1 MPPSRLRHR
10 RRFCAALAAV
20 VAAVHVALLWVLVP
34 APQVT
39 QPVEPPAVVELR
51 TAQAPPPPAPAQHRP
66 RAPAPAPPSEPPQPS
81 QRVQPLPPPA
91 PRPPSP
97 PSEATGAAP
106 ARVGKPEPGPAAAA
120 AEAEAEASVPAP
132 GAVLPVPPAA
142 TGDGAE
148 SAPAVADA
156 GSSPAS
162 APAPTTYGPRTL
174 SVREVE
180 YQRKPAPVYPLASR
194 RARESGVVV
203 LRVLVDTDG
212 RPKLVEVARS
222 SGYRRLDDAALQAMR
237 KARFKPY
244 LQDGEPREAVV
255 PHLEIGFRWV
265 EE

>member
-1 MPPSRLRHR
+1 M
-10 RRFCAALAAV
+10 
-20 VAAVHVALLWVLVP
+20 
-34 APQVT
+34 
-39 QPVEPPAVVELR
+39 
-51 TAQAPPPPAPAQHRP
+51 
-66 RAPAPAPPSEPPQPS
+66 
-81 QRVQPLPPPA
+81 
-91 PRPPSP
+91 
-97 PSEATGAAP
+97 
-106 ARVGKPEPGPAAAA
+106 
-120 AEAEAEASVPAP
+120 
-132 GAVLPVPPAA
+132 
-142 TGDGAE
+142 
-148 SAPAVADA
+148 ADA

-244 LQDGEPREAVV
+244 LLDGEPREAVV